1 MTKEPT
7 AITDRLATAET
18 GLEAWLWLPLL
29 KLLADGEPVSTA
41 ELTAATGRTA
51 DEVKGALAAVP
62 DTEYDDEG
70 RIIGQGLT
78 LRPTRH
84 HFEVGGQQLYT
95 WCALDTLIFPQ
106 LLDRPAR
113 IQSAHRDGSTPV
125 QITANAAGVTSVEPA
140 TAVISLVNPDD
151 LSQIRSAF
159 CNQVHYFASPEEAG
173 PWLERHPEATV
184 IPVAAAFELATTL
197 VKAMRTDPT
206 VRPSGIPD
214 PDGASC
220 C

>member
-29 KLLADGEPVSTA
+29 KLLADGEPVSIT
-41 ELTAATGRTA
+41 ELSAATGRTA

-70 RIIGQGLT
+70 RILGQGLT

-84 HFEVGGQQLYT
+84 HIEVGGQQLYT

-106 LLDRPAR
+106 LLDRPAH
-113 IQSAHRDGSTPV
+113 IESAQRNGSTPV
-125 QITANAAGVTSVEPA
+125 RITADATGITSVEPS

-159 CNQVHYFASPEEAG
+159 CNQVHYFASPDEAR

-184 IPVAAAFELATTL
+184 IPVAAAFKLATTL
-197 VKAMRTDPT
+197 VKTMRTEPRHPT
-206 VRPSGIPD
+206 LRD
-214 PDGASC
+214 
-220 C
+220 

>member
-1 MTKEPT
+1 MTQKAT
-7 AITDRLATAET
+7 AITDRLATSET

-29 KLLADGEPVSTA
+29 RLLADGEPVSIV
-41 ELTAATGRTA
+41 ELAAATGRTA
-51 DEVKGALAAVP
+51 DDVQGALAAVP
-62 DTEYDDEG
+62 DTEYDDAG

-84 HFEVGGQQLYT
+84 HFEVDGQQLYT

-106 LLDRPAR
+106 LLDRPVR
-113 IQSAHRDGSTPV
+113 IESAQRVGDTPV
-125 QITANAAGVTSVEPA
+125 RISADATGVTSVEPA

-159 CNQVHYFASPEEAG
+159 CNQVHYFASPDEAG

-197 VKAMRTDPT
+197 VKTMRMDPSSRRSET
-206 VRPSGIPD
+206 PNPEGPTCR
-214 PDGASC
+214 
-220 C
+220 

>member
-29 KLLADGEPVSTA
+29 KLLADGEPVSIA
-41 ELTAATGRTA
+41 ELAAATGRTA
-51 DEVKGALAAVP
+51 DEVQSALAAVP

-113 IQSAHRDGSTPV
+113 IESAQRDGSTAVRV
-125 QITANAAGVTSVEPA
+125 QVDATGVISVEPR
-140 TAVISLVNPDD
+140 TAVISLVNPED

-159 CNQVHYFASPEEAG
+159 CNQVHYFASRREAG

-184 IPVAAAFELATTL
+184 IPVASAFDLAATL
-197 VKAMRTDPT
+197 VRSMRTAPASRPT
-206 VRPSGIPD
+206 GGPVQ
-214 PDGASC
+214 DGPAC

>member
-7 AITDRLATAET
+7 AITDRLVTAET

-29 KLLADGEPVSTA
+29 RLLADGEPVSIAQLPTA
-41 ELTAATGRTA
+41 TDRTA
-51 DEVKGALAAVP
+51 DEVQNALAAVP
-62 DTEYDDEG
+62 DTEYDDQG

-84 HFEVGGQQLYT
+84 HFEVGGEQLYT

-106 LLDRPAR
+106 LLDRPVR
-113 IQSAHRDGSTPV
+113 IESAQRTGSTPV
-125 QITANAAGVTSVEPA
+125 RVSADATGVTSVEPA
-140 TAVISLVNPDD
+140 TAVVSLVNPDD

-159 CNQVHYFASPEEAG
+159 CNQVHYFASPDEAA

-197 VKAMRTDPT
+197 VESMRTDPFT
-206 VRPSGIPD
+206 LPSGTSEQNA
-214 PDGASC
+214 ASC

>member
-1 MTKEPT
+1 MSAELTD
-7 AITDRLATAET
+7 ITDRLATAET

-29 KLLADGEPVSTA
+29 TLLADGEPVSIT
-41 ELTAATGRTA
+41 ELAAATGRTA
-51 DEVKGALAAVP
+51 DEVHSALAAVP

-84 HFEVGGQQLYT
+84 RFEVGGEQLYT

-106 LLDRPAR
+106 LLDRPVR
-113 IQSAHRDGSTPV
+113 IESTQRNGGTPV
-125 QITANAAGVTSVEPA
+125 RVSVDATGVTSVEPD

-159 CNQVHYFASPEEAG
+159 CNQVHYFASPEEAA

-197 VKAMRTDPT
+197 VESMRTDPT
-206 VRPSGIPD
+206 SQPSGEPEKD
-214 PDGASC
+214 DASC

>member
-1 MTKEPT
+1 MTEDPT

-29 KLLADGEPVSTA
+29 KLLADGEPVGIA
-41 ELTAATGRTA
+41 ELAAATGRTD
-51 DEVKGALAAVP
+51 DEVQTALAAVP

-84 HFEVGGQQLYT
+84 HFEIDGQQLYT
-95 WCALDTLIFPQ
+95 WCALDTLVFPQ
-106 LLDRPAR
+106 LLSRPAR
-113 IQSAHRDGSTPV
+113 IESAQRDGNTPV
-125 QITANAAGVTSVEPA
+125 RVRVEATGVISVEPS

-159 CNQVHYFASPEEAG
+159 CNHVHYFASPDEAG

-184 IPVAAAFELATTL
+184 IPVASAFDLATTL
-197 VKAMRTDPT
+197 VRSMRTAPASRPT
-206 VRPSGIPD
+206 GGPVQ
-214 PDGASC
+214 DGAAC